1 VNAFKKIVSM
11 RVVQYCSSLFFIL
24 ILFVFLIY
32 KAVTPELPS
41 SSSPL
46 IFYANQ
52 SRQDLKLTLCKAIDQ
67 AQTSL
72 FACFYGLTDR
82 DIISA
87 LARKASLG
95 VDVAI
100 EYDRTA
106 SRSLKEYFPSTAS
119 LKARRSKGLMHR
131 KILIVDHAYL
141 FLGSANLT
149 LSSLRHH
156 SNCMIGLYAPPLAQF
171 LSQSDANQ
179 FFFSLDAQRAE
190 MWLLPD
196 TEQLALHRLLA
207 LIEGA
212 SKTIRIAMFTL
223 THPQIAQALNRA
235 VKRGVRVSIIVDYY
249 SARGASKKTV
259 ELLKKAGAEIYLS
272 QGPQLLHHKW
282 AIIDQD
288 TFAMGSANWTKAAF
302 TKNEEFLFILSS
314 LTRSQKKYLDDLWE
328 ILELEANTFV

>member
-1 VNAFKKIVSM
+1 MNAFKKIVSR
-11 RVVQYCSSLFFIL
+11 RVVLRYNSFFFII

-41 SSSPL
+41 PSSPL

-52 SRQDLKLTLCKAIDQ
+52 SRQDLKLTLCKAIDK
-67 AQTSL
+67 AQISL
-72 FACFYGLTDR
+72 FASFYGLTDR

-87 LARKASLG
+87 LSRKAYAG

-106 SRSLKEYFPSTAS
+106 SRSLKEYFPSTTS
-119 LKARRSKGLMHR
+119 IKARRSKGLMHR
-131 KILIVDHAYL
+131 KILIVDQAYL
-141 FLGSANLT
+141 YLGSANLT

-156 SNCMIGLYAPPLAQF
+156 SNCLIGLYAPPLARF
-171 LSQSDANQ
+171 LSHPEANQ

-196 TEQLALHRLLA
+196 TEQLALQRLLA
-207 LIEGA
+207 LIESA
-212 SKTIRIAMFTL
+212 AKTIRIAMFTF
-223 THPQIAQALNRA
+223 THPQIAQALTDA
-235 VKRGVRVSIIVDYY
+235 VKRGVCVSVIIDYY
-249 SARGASKKTV
+249 SARGASKKIV
-259 ELLKKAGAEIYLS
+259 ELLKKAGAAIYLS
-272 QGPQLLHHKW
+272 QGPQLFHHKW

-302 TKNEEFLFILSS
+302 TKNEDFLFILSS